1 MFHDLRHM
9 LQSLTGPLLVLAVVA
24 FVFDRSVDD
33 MRPLIIATVAALAV
47 AALAYLQKPDPRA
60 RDGWLYLTPSVMEW
74 FALIGCFAFTALLLW
89 IYYFVGSARADA
101 ATQMMVLKWLIAAF
115 AAGTGMVFLT
125 SFASELRWN
134 DHAIEQRRP
143 FLAAKSVRFADI
155 TTGGMNPVTQSIW
168 IAASDGTVIRFSPY
182 SNGAEALAV
191 AIFQPEH
198 DAPTL

>member
-1 MFHDLRHM
+1 MLHNLRLL
-9 LQSLTGPLLVLAVVA
+9 LQSLGLLLVLAVVA

-33 MRPLIIATVAALAV
+33 ARPLIISTAAAVAV
-47 AALAYLQKPDPRA
+47 AALAHLQRPNPRL

-115 AAGTGMVFLT
+115 AVGTGTVFFT

-134 DHAIEQRRP
+134 DDQIEQRRP
-143 FLAAKSVRFADI
+143 FLLAKTIRFADI
-155 TTGGMNPVTQSIW
+155 VTGGTNPLTHTVW
-168 IAASDGTVIRFSPY
+168 IAASDGTVIRFSHY
-182 SNGAEALAV
+182 SNGAEALART
-191 AIFQPEH
+191 IFQPEH